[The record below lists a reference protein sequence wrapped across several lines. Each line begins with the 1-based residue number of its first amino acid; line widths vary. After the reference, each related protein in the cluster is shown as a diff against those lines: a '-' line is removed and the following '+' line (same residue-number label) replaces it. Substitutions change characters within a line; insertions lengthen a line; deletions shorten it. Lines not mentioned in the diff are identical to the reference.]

1 MVRNGRLQVTV
12 TKGAFKKSG
21 KLKSKSVIA
30 TILIFVFAFVSTVI
44 LIQMK
49 KKTLVFEEH
58 YFYFV
63 CADSSKRVGI
73 LDNEKE
79 YLKNIGG
86 ASVTHFYKENFYLVA
101 NVYLNLAD
109 AEEINAGLIN
119 NFPRSEV
126 VTIKTEK
133 VPKQAKN
140 SIKNDVW
147 LLNFV
152 KFLYEYN
159 KQFYLNSMD
168 FYTGKQTESDFIS
181 SLVSKSLEFDEF
193 KKNIEGDAE
202 IYEVFKEYVGLF
214 SLQLTSFLNNFYIA
228 KNKQHYVS
236 AYYVGFV
243 INYLEFY
250 DSLKIS

>member
-1 MVRNGRLQVTV
+1 MQVTV

-63 CADSSKRVGI
+63 CADSSKKVGI

-101 NVYLNLAD
+101 NVYLNLSD

-193 KKNIEGDAE
+193 KKNMDKDSAAYSDGITDSIKEAAKDNKALEG
-202 IYEVFKEYVGLF
+202 
-214 SLQLTSFLNNFYIA
+214 IA
-228 KNKQHYVS
+228 KV
-236 AYYVGFV
+236 A
-243 INYLEFY
+243 
-250 DSLKIS
+250 DSKAGKAATSIIGKFTAFCTNLAGAATSVAR